1 MTIVLVLS
9 WLFFGFIV
17 GLIARVIAPGAQ
29 SMGIVATTCLG
40 LIGSVMGGVLGNLLM
55 GVRVL
60 GFHGAGMIGSVIGAL
75 VVLGLMHLAA
85 SRPAKI

>member
-29 SMGIVATTCLG
+29 SMGIVATTLLG
-40 LIGSVMGGVLGNLLM
+40 LIGSVSGGILGNLLM
-55 GVRVL
+55 GERVL
-60 GFHGAGMIGSVIGAL
+60 HFHGAGMIGSVVGAL
-75 VVLGLMHLAA
+75 VVLGLMQLAS
-85 SRPAKI
+85 SRPAKV

>member
-1 MTIVLVLS
+1 MTIVLILS

-40 LIGSVMGGVLGNLLM
+40 LIGSVMGGILGNLLM
-55 GVRVL
+55 GGRVL
-60 GFHGAGMIGSVIGAL
+60 AFHGAGMIGSVVGAL
-75 VVLGLMHLAA
+75 VVLGLMHLAS
-85 SRPAKI
+85 SRPAKV